1 MQKTQ
6 RKVTA
11 IYAPELCEDRYHHH
25 VSRILLETNNEKEV
39 AEWIKRKNVTRNQ
52 TITRCLGAPHL
63 TIHAEMPDILNIYQD
78 VCTPGLIHIKK
89 GAAEKKRSREN
100 SNKDAWELVR
110 CATRHTGARL
120 DA

>member
-1 MQKTQ
+1 MKKKQ
-6 RKVTA
+6 
-11 IYAPELCEDRYHHH
+11 PNGL
-25 VSRILLETNNEKEV
+25 NE
-39 AEWIKRKNVTRNQ
+39 KNVTSRQ

-89 GAAEKKRSREN
+89 GAAEKKRPREN